1 MTDIQGVV
9 LFPGAGSSA
18 DHPSLLAIAAALAPL
33 PVVRVDFA
41 YRRLGRKIPDRT
53 PVLIRAVRQ
62 AVDDACQAWSCA
74 PTQVVIGGR
83 SMGGRMCSM
92 AVAGFDGNDR
102 NDRNDRSEGASQPA
116 DAPLQVGG
124 LVCIGYPLHPPKQP
138 AKLRIVHL
146 PQVRVPSLFVSGTR
160 DEFATPA
167 ELGEHLAVLPVAPTV
182 HWVQGARHDLR
193 GHDDHVAGIVAS
205 VVAEWARG
213 TSTQPPRT

>member
-18 DHPSLLAIAAALAPL
+18 DHSSLVAIAAALAPL
-33 PVVRVDFA
+33 PVMRVDFA
-41 YRRLGRKIPDRT
+41 YRRLGRKIPDRA
-53 PVLIRAVRQ
+53 PVLIRAVRE
-62 AVDDACQAWSCA
+62 AVDDACRAWSCA
-74 PTQVVIGGR
+74 PTQLVIGGR

-102 NDRNDRSEGASQPA
+102 NNGASQPA

-124 LVCIGYPLHPPKQP
+124 LVCISYPLHPPKQP
-138 AKLRIVHL
+138 AKLRIAHL

-167 ELGEHLAVLPVAPTV
+167 ELGEHLAVVPEAPIV
-182 HWVQGARHDLR
+182 RWVEGARHDLR

-213 TSTQPPRT
+213 TSAQAPRT

>member
-18 DHPSLLAIAAALAPL
+18 DHSSLVAIAAALAPL
-33 PVVRVDFA
+33 PVMRVDFA
-41 YRRLGRKIPDRT
+41 YRRLGRKLPDRA
-53 PVLIRAVRQ
+53 PVLIRAVRE
-62 AVDDACQAWSCA
+62 AVDDACRAWSCA
-74 PTQVVIGGR
+74 PTQIVIGGR

-102 NDRNDRSEGASQPA
+102 VFQPA

-124 LVCIGYPLHPPKQP
+124 LVCVSYPLHPPKQP
-138 AKLRIVHL
+138 AKLRIAHL

-167 ELGEHLAVLPVAPTV
+167 ELGEHLAVVPVAPTV
-182 HWVQGARHDLR
+182 RWVEGARHDLR

-213 TSTQPPRT
+213 VSAQLPRT

>member
-18 DHPSLLAIAAALAPL
+18 DHPSLVAIATALAPL
-33 PVVRVDFA
+33 PVIRVDFA
-41 YRRLGRKIPDRT
+41 YRRLGRKIPDRA
-53 PVLIRAVRQ
+53 PVLIRAVRE
-62 AVDDACQAWSCA
+62 AIDDACRAWSCA
-74 PTQVVIGGR
+74 PTQLVIGGR

-92 AVAGFDGNDR
+92 AVAGFDGDDR
-102 NDRNDRSEGASQPA
+102 KNGASQPA
-116 DAPLQVGG
+116 DVPLQVGG
-124 LVCIGYPLHPPKQP
+124 LVCISYPLHPPKQP
-138 AKLRIVHL
+138 AKLRIAHL

-167 ELGEHLAVLPVAPTV
+167 ELGEHLAVVPVAPIV
-182 HWVQGARHDLR
+182 RWVEGARHDLR

-213 TSTQPPRT
+213 SSAQSPRT

>member
-18 DHPSLLAIAAALAPL
+18 DHSSLVAIAAALAPL
-33 PVVRVDFA
+33 PVMRVDFA
-41 YRRLGRKIPDRT
+41 YRRLGRKLPDRA
-53 PVLIRAVRQ
+53 PVLIRAVRE
-62 AVDDACQAWSCA
+62 AVDDACRAWSCA
-74 PTQVVIGGR
+74 PTQLVIGGR

-102 NDRNDRSEGASQPA
+102 NDRNNGASQPA

-124 LVCIGYPLHPPKQP
+124 LVCISYPLHPPKQP
-138 AKLRIVHL
+138 AKLRIAHL

-167 ELGEHLAVLPVAPTV
+167 ELGEHLTVVPVAPIV
-182 HWVQGARHDLR
+182 RWVEGARHDLR

-213 TSTQPPRT
+213 ASTQLSRT

>member
-18 DHPSLLAIAAALAPL
+18 DHPSLVAIAAALAPL
-33 PVVRVDFA
+33 PVMCVDFA
-41 YRRLGRKIPDRT
+41 YRRLGRKIPDRA
-53 PVLIRAVRQ
+53 PVLIRAVRE
-62 AVDDACQAWSCA
+62 AVDDACRAWSCA
-74 PTQVVIGGR
+74 PTQIVIGGR

-102 NDRNDRSEGASQPA
+102 NDRDHRASQPA

-124 LVCIGYPLHPPKQP
+124 LICISYPLHPPKQP
-138 AKLRIVHL
+138 AKLRIAHL

-167 ELGEHLAVLPVAPTV
+167 ELGEHLAVVPVAPIV
-182 HWVQGARHDLR
+182 RWVEGARHDLR

-213 TSTQPPRT
+213 ASAQPPRT

>member
-18 DHPSLLAIAAALAPL
+18 DHSSLVAIAAALAPL
-33 PVVRVDFA
+33 PVMRVDFA
-41 YRRLGRKIPDRT
+41 YRRLGRKLPDRAS
-53 PVLIRAVRQ
+53 VLIRAVRE
-62 AVDDACQAWSCA
+62 AVDDACRAWSCA
-74 PTQVVIGGR
+74 PTQLVIGGR

-102 NDRNDRSEGASQPA
+102 VSQPA

-124 LVCIGYPLHPPKQP
+124 LVCISYPLHPPKQP
-138 AKLRIVHL
+138 AKLRIAHL

-167 ELGEHLAVLPVAPTV
+167 ELGEHLAVVPVAPIV
-182 HWVQGARHDLR
+182 RWVEGARHDLR

-213 TSTQPPRT
+213 ASAQPPRT

>member
-1 MTDIQGVV
+1 M
-9 LFPGAGSSA
+9 
-18 DHPSLLAIAAALAPL
+18 
-33 PVVRVDFA
+33 RVDFA
-41 YRRLGRKIPDRT
+41 YRRLGRKLPDRA
-53 PVLIRAVRQ
+53 PVLIRAVRE
-62 AVDDACQAWSCA
+62 AVDDACRAWSCA
-74 PTQVVIGGR
+74 PTQIVIGGR

-102 NDRNDRSEGASQPA
+102 NDRASQPA

-124 LVCIGYPLHPPKQP
+124 LVCISYPLHPPKQP
-138 AKLRIVHL
+138 AKLRIAHL

-167 ELGEHLAVLPVAPTV
+167 ELGEHLAVVPVAPTV
-182 HWVQGARHDLR
+182 RWVEGARHDLR

-213 TSTQPPRT
+213 VSAQLPRT

>member
-18 DHPSLLAIAAALAPL
+18 DHSSLVAIAAALAPL
-33 PVVRVDFA
+33 PVMRVDFA
-41 YRRLGRKIPDRT
+41 YRRLGRKLPDRA
-53 PVLIRAVRQ
+53 PVLIRAVRE
-62 AVDDACQAWSCA
+62 AVDDACRAWSCA
-74 PTQVVIGGR
+74 PTQIVIGGR

-102 NDRNDRSEGASQPA
+102 VFQPA

-124 LVCIGYPLHPPKQP
+124 LVCVSYPLHPPKQP
-138 AKLRIVHL
+138 AKLRIAHL

-167 ELGEHLAVLPVAPTV
+167 ELGEHLAVVPVAPTV
-182 HWVQGARHDLR
+182 RWVEGARHDLR
-193 GHDDHVAGIVAS
+193 GHDDLVAGIVAS

-213 TSTQPPRT
+213 VSAQLPRT

>member
-1 MTDIQGVV
+1 VTDIQGVV

-18 DHPSLLAIAAALAPL
+18 DHSSLVAIAAALAPL
-33 PVVRVDFA
+33 PVMRVDFA
-41 YRRLGRKIPDRT
+41 YRRLGRKLPDRA
-53 PVLIRAVRQ
+53 PVLIRAVRE
-62 AVDDACQAWSCA
+62 AVDDACRAWSCA
-74 PTQVVIGGR
+74 PTQIVIGGR

-102 NDRNDRSEGASQPA
+102 NDRASQPA

-124 LVCIGYPLHPPKQP
+124 LVCISYPLHPPKQP
-138 AKLRIVHL
+138 AKLRIAHL

-167 ELGEHLAVLPVAPTV
+167 ELGEHLAVVPVAPTV
-182 HWVQGARHDLR
+182 RWVEGARHDLR

-213 TSTQPPRT
+213 VSAQLPRT

>member
-18 DHPSLLAIAAALAPL
+18 DHPSLVAIAAALAPL
-33 PVVRVDFA
+33 PVMRVDFA
-41 YRRLGRKIPDRT
+41 YRRLGRKIPDRA
-53 PVLIRAVRQ
+53 PVLIRAVRE
-62 AVDDACQAWSCA
+62 AVDNACRAWSCA
-74 PTQVVIGGR
+74 PTQLVIGGR

-102 NDRNDRSEGASQPA
+102 NDRNNGVSQPA

-124 LVCIGYPLHPPKQP
+124 LVCISYPLHPPKQP
-138 AKLRIVHL
+138 AKLRIAHL

-160 DEFATPA
+160 DEFATPV
-167 ELGEHLAVLPVAPTV
+167 ELGEHLAVVPVAPIV
-182 HWVQGARHDLR
+182 RWVDGARHDLR

-213 TSTQPPRT
+213 ASAQPPST

>member
-18 DHPSLLAIAAALAPL
+18 DHSSLVAIAAALAPL
-33 PVVRVDFA
+33 PVMRVDFA
-41 YRRLGRKIPDRT
+41 YRRLGRKLPDRA
-53 PVLIRAVRQ
+53 PVLIRAVRE
-62 AVDDACQAWSCA
+62 AVDDACRAWSCA
-74 PTQVVIGGR
+74 PTQIVIGGR

-102 NDRNDRSEGASQPA
+102 VFQPA

-124 LVCIGYPLHPPKQP
+124 LVCVSYPLHPPKQP
-138 AKLRIVHL
+138 AKLRIAHL

-167 ELGEHLAVLPVAPTV
+167 ELGEHLAVVPVAPTV
-182 HWVQGARHDLR
+182 RWVEGARHDLR

-213 TSTQPPRT
+213 ASAQPPRT

>member
-1 MTDIQGVV
+1 M
-9 LFPGAGSSA
+9 
-18 DHPSLLAIAAALAPL
+18 
-33 PVVRVDFA
+33 RVDFA
-41 YRRLGRKIPDRT
+41 YRRLGRKLPDRA
-53 PVLIRAVRQ
+53 PVLIRAVRE
-62 AVDDACQAWSCA
+62 AVDDACRAWSCA
-74 PTQVVIGGR
+74 PTQIVIGGR

-102 NDRNDRSEGASQPA
+102 SEGASQPA

-124 LVCIGYPLHPPKQP
+124 LVCISYPLHPPKQP
-138 AKLRIVHL
+138 AKLRIAHL

-167 ELGEHLAVLPVAPTV
+167 ELGEHLAVVPVAPIV
-182 HWVQGARHDLR
+182 RWVEGARHDLR

-213 TSTQPPRT
+213 ASAQPPRT

>member
-18 DHPSLLAIAAALAPL
+18 DHPSLVAIAAALAPL
-33 PVVRVDFA
+33 PVMRVDFA
-41 YRRLGRKIPDRT
+41 YRRLGRKIPDRA

-74 PTQVVIGGR
+74 PTQLVIGGR

-92 AVAGFDGNDR
+92 AVAGFDGKDGNDR
-102 NDRNDRSEGASQPA
+102 HDRSESASQPA

-124 LVCIGYPLHPPKQP
+124 LVCISYPLHPPKQP
-138 AKLRIVHL
+138 AKLRIAHL

-167 ELGEHLAVLPVAPTV
+167 ELGEHLAVVPVAPTV
-182 HWVQGARHDLR
+182 RWVEGARHDLR

-213 TSTQPPRT
+213 ESGQPPRT

>member
-1 MTDIQGVV
+1 VTDIQGVV

-18 DHPSLLAIAAALAPL
+18 DHSSLVAIAAALAPL
-33 PVVRVDFA
+33 PVMRVDFA
-41 YRRLGRKIPDRT
+41 YRRLGRKLPDRA
-53 PVLIRAVRQ
+53 PVLIRAVRE
-62 AVDDACQAWSCA
+62 AVDDACRAWSCA
-74 PTQVVIGGR
+74 PTQIVIGGR

-102 NDRNDRSEGASQPA
+102 VFQPA

-124 LVCIGYPLHPPKQP
+124 LVCVSYPLHPPKQP
-138 AKLRIVHL
+138 AKLRIAHL

-167 ELGEHLAVLPVAPTV
+167 ELGEHLAVVPVAPTV
-182 HWVQGARHDLR
+182 RWVEGARHDLR
-193 GHDDHVAGIVAS
+193 GHDDLVAGIVAS

-213 TSTQPPRT
+213 VSAQLPRT

>member
-18 DHPSLLAIAAALAPL
+18 DHSSLVAIAAALAPL
-33 PVVRVDFA
+33 PVMRVDFA
-41 YRRLGRKIPDRT
+41 YRRLGRKIPDRA
-53 PVLIRAVRQ
+53 PVLIRAVRE
-62 AVDDACQAWSCA
+62 AVDDACRAWSCA
-74 PTQVVIGGR
+74 PTQLVIGGR

-92 AVAGFDGNDR
+92 AVAGFDGYDR
-102 NDRNDRSEGASQPA
+102 NDRNNGASQPA

-124 LVCIGYPLHPPKQP
+124 LVCISYPLHPPKQP
-138 AKLRIVHL
+138 AKLRIAHL

-160 DEFATPA
+160 DEFATPV
-167 ELGEHLAVLPVAPTV
+167 ELGEHLAVVPVAPILR
-182 HWVQGARHDLR
+182 WVEGARHDLR

-213 TSTQPPRT
+213 ASAQPPRT

>member
-18 DHPSLLAIAAALAPL
+18 DHPSLVTIAAALAPL

-62 AVDDACQAWSCA
+62 AVDDACRTWSCA
-74 PTQVVIGGR
+74 PMQVVIGGR

-92 AVAGFDGNDR
+92 AVAGFDGNDQV
-102 NDRNDRSEGASQPA
+102 SQPA
-116 DAPLQVGG
+116 DVPLQVGG
-124 LVCIGYPLHPPKQP
+124 LVCISYPLHPPKQP
-138 AKLRIVHL
+138 AKLRIAHL
-146 PQVRVPSLFVSGTR
+146 PQIRVPSLFVSGTR

-167 ELGEHLAVLPVAPTV
+167 ELGEHLAVLPVAATV
-182 HWVQGARHDLR
+182 RWVQGARHDLR
-193 GHDDHVAGIVAS
+193 GHDDDVAS
-205 VVAEWARG
+205 VVAEWMRG
-213 TSTQPPRT
+213 VSPQLPRT

>member
-18 DHPSLLAIAAALAPL
+18 DHPSLVAIAAALAPL

-62 AVDDACQAWSCA
+62 AVDDACRTWSCA

-92 AVAGFDGNDR
+92 AVAGFDGNDQV
-102 NDRNDRSEGASQPA
+102 SQPA
-116 DAPLQVGG
+116 DVPLQVGG
-124 LVCIGYPLHPPKQP
+124 LVCISYPLHPPKQP
-138 AKLRIVHL
+138 AKLRIAHL
-146 PQVRVPSLFVSGTR
+146 PQIRVPSLFVSGTR

-182 HWVQGARHDLR
+182 RWVQGARHDLR
-193 GHDDHVAGIVAS
+193 GHDDDVAN
-205 VVAEWARG
+205 VVAEWMRG
-213 TSTQPPRT
+213 VSTPPQLT

>member
-18 DHPSLLAIAAALAPL
+18 DHSSLVAIAAALAPL
-33 PVVRVDFA
+33 PVMCVDFA
-41 YRRLGRKIPDRT
+41 YRRLGRKIPDRA
-53 PVLIRAVRQ
+53 PVLIRAVRE
-62 AVDDACQAWSCA
+62 AIDDACRAWSCA
-74 PTQVVIGGR
+74 PTQLVIGGR

-92 AVAGFDGNDR
+92 AVAGFDGNDG
-102 NDRNDRSEGASQPA
+102 NDRDHRASQPP

-124 LVCIGYPLHPPKQP
+124 LVCISYPLHPPTQP
-138 AKLRIVHL
+138 AKLRIAHL

-167 ELGEHLAVLPVAPTV
+167 ELGEHLAVVPVAPTV
-182 HWVQGARHDLR
+182 RWVEGARHDLR
-193 GHDDHVAGIVAS
+193 GHDDLVAGIVAS

-213 TSTQPPRT
+213 VSAQLPRT

>member
-9 LFPGAGSSA
+9 LFPGAGSNAS
-18 DHPSLLAIAAALAPL
+18 HSSLVAIAAALAPL
-33 PVVRVDFA
+33 PVMRVDFA
-41 YRRLGRKIPDRT
+41 YRRLGRKLPDRA
-53 PVLIRAVRQ
+53 PVLIRAVRE
-62 AVDDACQAWSCA
+62 AVDDACRAWSCA
-74 PTQVVIGGR
+74 PTQIVIGGR

-102 NDRNDRSEGASQPA
+102 VSQPA
-116 DAPLQVGG
+116 DVPLQVGG
-124 LVCIGYPLHPPKQP
+124 LVCISYPLHPPKQP

-167 ELGEHLAVLPVAPTV
+167 ELGEHLTVVPVAPTV
-182 HWVQGARHDLR
+182 RWVQGARHDLR
-193 GHDDHVAGIVAS
+193 GQDDLVAGIVAS

-213 TSTQPPRT
+213 ASAQPPRT